1 MDTQILCSSNVL
13 TGRNREQRKALV
25 ALLDPTMD
33 LIFQTLEPYVDLS
46 PLYLFTIEKWTE
58 KEKRLRTFL
67 RAPRDLGLNALDD
80 VPLLKYSDQSH
91 LRQLMTS
98 DI

>member
-46 PLYLFTIEKWTE
+46 PLNLFTIEKWTE

-80 VPLLKYSDQSH
+80 LKYSNQSH
-91 LRQLMTS
+91 FCQLMTS

>member
-1 MDTQILCSSNVL
+1 MDTQILCSGNVL

-46 PLYLFTIEKWTE
+46 PLNIFTIEKWTE

-67 RAPRDLGLNALDD
+67 GAPRELGLNALDD

-91 LRQLMTS
+91 FCQFMTS